1 MYQQHFGLH
10 TPPFRLTPD
19 PDFLFFS
26 QQHQE
31 ALAHLLYAL
40 DRGSGGFA
48 AITGEVGTGKTTLCR
63 ALLQRLPAHI
73 NCALILNS
81 LLTGEQLLAAI
92 ANELGLDC
100 HGDRRSLHDR
110 INRYLLDAYAAGRSV
125 VVIIDEAQ
133 NLDHEALE
141 QLRLLTNLET
151 GSDKLMQIILLGQ
164 PELRDKLA
172 ADSLRQLNQRVT
184 VRFHLKALDR
194 AESREYLIHRLR
206 CAGGTENVF
215 SPLAIRLLCRAGGG
229 VPRRLN
235 VLADRALLRCYVR
248 SRQQV
253 DWRDVMLARRE
264 VLGQDGRWS
273 RGVMVLQGVCLVL
286 LVFLAANVAL
296 HSPLLRD
303 HPSAVKLP
311 EHPPSPARPA
321 PTPQPE
327 GVQQNWQADEQWRA
341 LGRRWGVPGADLPD
355 REDCL
360 QWRSGGMRCARGRL
374 DLDALL
380 ALNRPV
386 LVEWQG
392 RYALLHA
399 RHGVALLGEH
409 DPLAIDPEQIPEI
422 RSLRYWALF
431 MVPEAIPE
439 QLARGTRG
447 PEVAW
452 VGSMLDEALGHRE
465 LARLRDTVDN
475 GMLGEHNQIREAL
488 GLRDTDSFQ
497 REDIWL
503 LTALARYP
511 AQPEL
516 DPEAIMQ

>member
-63 ALLQRLPAHI
+63 ALLQRLPKHI

-194 AESREYLIHRLR
+194 AESRDYLIHRLR
-206 CAGGTENVF
+206 CAGATENVL
-215 SPLAIRLLCRAGGG
+215 SPTAIWLLCRAGGG

-253 DWRDVMLARRE
+253 DWRDVAMARRE
-264 VLGQDGRWS
+264 VLGKDGQGR
-273 RGVMVLQGVCLVL
+273 RGL
-286 LVFLAANVAL
+286 LVFQGLCLLLIAFLAANVVL
-296 HSPLLRD
+296 HSPLFRGKQT
-303 HPSAVKLP
+303 SVSLP
-311 EHPPSPARPA
+311 EHSPPAARLA
-321 PTPQPE
+321 PTSRPEDTQQP
-327 GVQQNWQADEQWRA
+327 WQDDEQWRA
-341 LGRRWGVPGADLPD
+341 LGRRWGVTGAELPD
-355 REDCL
+355 REDCA
-360 QWRSGGMRCARGRL
+360 QWRSAGMRCASGRL
-374 DLDALL
+374 SLDALL
-380 ALNRPV
+380 ALDRPV
-386 LVEWQG
+386 LVEWNDH
-392 RYALLHA
+392 YALLHS
-399 RHGVALLGEH
+399 RQGVALLGEH
-409 DPLAIDPEQIPEI
+409 EPLAINAEQIPDF
-422 RSLRYWALF
+422 RNLRYWALF
-431 MVPEAIPE
+431 MAPEAIPE
-439 QLARGTRG
+439 QLPRGTRG

-475 GMLGEHNQIREAL
+475 GMLDEHNQIREAL
-488 GLRDTDSFQ
+488 GLRGTDTFQ

-511 AQPEL
+511 ALPEL
-516 DPEAIMQ
+516 DPEASMQ